1 MPPRSR
7 LKDVKNP
14 LPDYEDVPSAE
25 KQGVR
30 AWFRPG
36 RLWIGSIN
44 IPGPMGA
51 DSSARYVF
59 QVVEWNKKTRTWIVS
74 HAAHGDEQLCHL
86 KLDDTPAG
94 DGSLGLSF
102 QDAETSCVGSISTDG
117 VISGTVGQLV
127 RPEEDF
133 WQKAG
138 EDNTFE
144 LALASCEP
152 GDSFGPDGRVSRKAN
167 AVKARVARLARWRC
181 ARAGLPLIFDG
192 LECIRV
198 NTGATDRVFTHIVD
212 MRKATRGMLDPDPMP
227 WGLVEWV
234 IQQPP
239 VPGKSDDDLIAETA
253 AKLLG
258 IDTPVTASASIGSAI
273 EARLVAHIEDM
284 AKSVVNGER
293 EWVNVSERLE
303 RESRLVLADREDWV
317 RSVVAD
323 AHDRLQSARLA
334 SLCGT
339 DGSPGK
345 DDEDVDGKEL
355 EEDEDDDGLQ
365 THPVLDMSES
375 EGESEDEE
383 DDASVN
389 SLPSLVDSDEESDGL
404 EGSGP
409 PSLISTDSDSDLS
422 DLREL
427 SDGDKVAASAA
438 LHVSFADWE
447 EDDVY
452 GTEEDSSG
460 RGWVFS
466 QILKEGFRV
475 DQGLVAGERVWW
487 RVWQTLQFACEA
499 ECCGIRERTRVIK
512 EAKFTT
518 AADKKAAVKADR
530 EGNGTRADI
539 HATIGTALHRQYVL
553 LWRSINFSELPD
565 RDAQECNKTIVEM
578 IHQSEHRMHI
588 AYRAFDEVYR
598 KFESRLP
605 RSDVERRCVTVP
617 PEGISA
623 IPGFEDP
630 ESATCTIC
638 MTTANEP
645 GERLCRLDCG
655 HGFHLNCVENW
666 LHNERTCPNCRTKV
680 VGEGDAE
687 EEEEERRQEDERRVQ
702 EDERVIQAA
711 VARHVENRRSQRE
724 NRRIQQENAEGSAVE
739 ANGSSERALVERM
752 MASQPAEMVAE
763 MQRTLGPTGMNTM
776 EAILRGDD
784 VDDIV
789 QESMANPEQLARD
802 LGNLLRA
809 QTETGRETV
818 MPPFMQ
824 DIMEGIRDGLGDS
837 DDDGLGDSEDDS
849 FPEESSEG
857 EWESDFDS
865 EALDSDDSAD
875 SDEIAARA
883 AEARVLIMNRMNAAM
898 NGGDLSALDSADEA
912 LTEAMRVA
920 TAARTAARAAR
931 AVADAGL
938 DSDEEH
944 ERIME
949 AEEHERIMEAM
960 NAVLANN
967 PISVRHDGTY
977 TGSGLS
983 DSDDSGP
990 PELLDSD
997 AEDESPDSEENAR
1010 PRTRARMAARRAV
1023 RPPQRAWPPHEAQ
1036 DVD

>member
-1 MPPRSR
+1 MF
-7 LKDVKNP
+7 
-14 LPDYEDVPSAE
+14 Y
-25 KQGVR
+25 
-30 AWFRPG
+30 
-36 RLWIGSIN
+36 
-44 IPGPMGA
+44 
-51 DSSARYVF
+51 
-59 QVVEWNKKTRTWIVS
+59 
-74 HAAHGDEQLCHL
+74 
-86 KLDDTPAG
+86 
-94 DGSLGLSF
+94 
-102 QDAETSCVGSISTDG
+102 
-117 VISGTVGQLV
+117 
-127 RPEEDF
+127 
-133 WQKAG
+133 
-138 EDNTFE
+138 
-144 LALASCEP
+144 
-152 GDSFGPDGRVSRKAN
+152 
-167 AVKARVARLARWRC
+167 
-181 ARAGLPLIFDG
+181 
-192 LECIRV
+192 
-198 NTGATDRVFTHIVD
+198 
-212 MRKATRGMLDPDPMP
+212 
-227 WGLVEWV
+227 
-234 IQQPP
+234 
-239 VPGKSDDDLIAETA
+239 
-253 AKLLG
+253 
-258 IDTPVTASASIGSAI
+258 
-273 EARLVAHIEDM
+273 
-284 AKSVVNGER
+284 
-293 EWVNVSERLE
+293 
-303 RESRLVLADREDWV
+303 
-317 RSVVAD
+317 
-323 AHDRLQSARLA
+323 
-334 SLCGT
+334 
-339 DGSPGK
+339 
-345 DDEDVDGKEL
+345 
-355 EEDEDDDGLQ
+355 
-365 THPVLDMSES
+365 
-375 EGESEDEE
+375 
-383 DDASVN
+383 
-389 SLPSLVDSDEESDGL
+389 
-404 EGSGP
+404 
-409 PSLISTDSDSDLS
+409 
-422 DLREL
+422 
-427 SDGDKVAASAA
+427 
-438 LHVSFADWE
+438 
-447 EDDVY
+447 
-452 GTEEDSSG
+452 
-460 RGWVFS
+460 
-466 QILKEGFRV
+466 
-475 DQGLVAGERVWW
+475 
-487 RVWQTLQFACEA
+487 
-499 ECCGIRERTRVIK
+499 
-512 EAKFTT
+512 
-518 AADKKAAVKADR
+518 
-530 EGNGTRADI
+530 
-539 HATIGTALHRQYVL
+539 
-553 LWRSINFSELPD
+553 
-565 RDAQECNKTIVEM
+565 
-578 IHQSEHRMHI
+578 
-588 AYRAFDEVYR
+588 
-598 KFESRLP
+598 
-605 RSDVERRCVTVP
+605 
-617 PEGISA
+617 
-623 IPGFEDP
+623 
-630 ESATCTIC
+630 
-638 MTTANEP
+638 
-645 GERLCRLDCG
+645 RLDCG

-724 NRRIQQENAEGSAVE
+724 NAEGSAEGSAVA

-809 QTETGRETV
+809 QTETGRDAV

-938 DSDEEH
+938 DSDD
-944 ERIME
+944 
-949 AEEHERIMEAM
+949 EHERIMEAM